1 MLEKVETKKTIGK
14 PFEKGLSANPGGRPK
29 GLAKLVR
36 QVSRDGRDPVLLL
49 MDILHGRIKGT
60 RIRDRLDAAK
70 ELLDRGYGK
79 STTHSESEVTVHN
92 DRPLASWSVGDLRKA
107 LEMMGKKEADRKS
120 IEGSYTM
127 MKP

>member
-1 MLEKVETKKTIGK
+1 MLEKVVGR
-14 PFEKGLSANPGGRPK
+14 PFERGLSANPGGRPK

-36 QVSRDGRDPVLLL
+36 QVSRDGRDPVLVL

-79 STTHSESEVTVHN
+79 ATTHSESEVTVHN
-92 DRPLASWSVGDLRKA
+92 ERPLASWSVEDLRKA
-107 LEMMGKKEADRKS
+107 LEMMGQKEDDKKA
-120 IEGSYTM
+120 IEGSYIM
-127 MKP
+127 IKD